1 MPALPRHRAVGWHAP
16 LRSAIIQ
23 WMLQI
28 IGALTLL
35 LGALAVGQD
44 QAPRRD
50 KRVLFKE
57 LKHGDAYTRDGAAD
71 ELKGHP
77 GLTQDDIPALSEAL
91 KRERSYRGR
100 WKVILIFGSMGDKSR
115 SAFPLLSEIVRNDR
129 DPQLRIEVLQALS
142 AIEGPSSRFREI
154 LRETL
159 RSGHRSGLE
168 AIRLARPHGM
178 LRDLSAELRGLL
190 ASKPWELRAEAA
202 RTLGDP
208 NLGTQEAVPALASAL
223 SDPSGMVRYS
233 AAESLSK
240 LGAAGFDEL
249 LEARASSSPVAQR
262 AAVYRLGESGPASAG
277 ARDGLLS
284 LLGSRD
290 PKLRSSAAEA
300 LGKTGIKEPRWE
312 SELIRLLNSD
322 PDPGVRREAAE
333 ALGRIGTSSATFQ
346 ALSEAKGD
354 QPMVARFVEIAI
366 WRLSG
371 GGPKAGAP
379 RHNLER
385 IQRDDY
391 EKLAALHDELQ
402 EQFVENRRLLGYDR
416 AKLELVARLDRGVEV
431 SSFSVQRTETREY
444 VELFAFGQNRQLIL
458 DSAGPSYW
466 NKLLLFNRDVYSK
479 YLAEKCKLQG
489 RPWKAVARVLDAEPQ
504 VEEYSFDKNKEDVH
518 VTWRG
523 WPYSFQHTINL
534 YSKAGVLCGL

>member
-1 MPALPRHRAVGWHAP
+1 
-16 LRSAIIQ
+16 
-23 WMLQI
+23 MLQS
-28 IGALTLL
+28 IGVLTLL

-44 QAPRRD
+44 QAPKRD
-50 KRVLFKE
+50 KRILIKE
-57 LKHGDAYTRDGAAD
+57 LKQGDAYTRDNAAH

-100 WKVILIFGSMGDKSR
+100 WNVILIFGSMGDKST
-115 SAFPLLSEIVRNDR
+115 SAFPLLSDIVRSDR
-129 DPQLRIEVLQALS
+129 DAHLRIEALQALS

-159 RSGHRSGLE
+159 RSGHQSGLE
-168 AIRLARPHGM
+168 AIRLAQRHGM
-178 LRDLSAELRGLL
+178 LRSLSAELRGLL

-202 RTLGDP
+202 RTLGYP
-208 NLGTQEAVPALASAL
+208 ELGTREAVPALAGSLA
-223 SDPSGMVRYS
+223 DPSGMVRYS

-240 LGAAGFDEL
+240 LGAAGFDVL
-249 LEARASSSPVAQR
+249 LDALASSSPAAQK

-284 LLGSRD
+284 LLRSGD

-300 LGKTGIKEPRWE
+300 LGKIGSNELRCE
-312 SELIRLLNSD
+312 SELIRLLKSD
-322 PDPGVRREAAE
+322 PNPGVRREAAE
-333 ALGRIGTSSATFQ
+333 ALGRIGTSSATLQ
-346 ALSEAKGD
+346 ALLEAKGD
-354 QPMVARFVEIAI
+354 QPMVARFVEIAL

-379 RHNLER
+379 RHTFER
-385 IQRDDY
+385 IQRDDH
-391 EKLAALHDELQ
+391 EKLAALHDDLE

-431 SSFSVQRTETREY
+431 SSSSVQRSETREY
-444 VELFAFGQNRQLIL
+444 VELFAFGQKRQLPL

-466 NKLLLFNRDVYSK
+466 NKLLLSNRDVSSK
-479 YLAEKCKLQG
+479 YLDEKCKRQG
-489 RPWKAVARVLDAEPQ
+489 RPWKAAARVLDAEPQ
-504 VEEYSFDKNKEDVH
+504 VEDYSFEKKKEDIH

-523 WPYSFQHTINL
+523 WPYSFQHKINL
-534 YSKAGVLCGL
+534 YSKAGVRCGP